1 MFAEGEKVRILE
13 VSGKHMESLY
23 EKRNAI
29 LKDIIK
35 PYFKEAGFKISGLTF
50 NKVENGF
57 IKVFNFQNSGF
68 NLEDNV
74 SFYLNI
80 GIFFP
85 QVFSETV
92 PKNIKTYECHF
103 NLRSDSL
110 TGANQSYNITP
121 ATDFNKL
128 KQTIQTDL
136 TRYII
141 PFYKSLQSLDD
152 CLANLPKIRNPL
164 LINCTPFIGLAFADQ
179 GLLDKAKDI
188 LNKYLQESI
197 VNENWKLQIKLEA
210 SKKGVFL

>member
-1 MFAEGEKVRILE
+1 MPQQHKCINVR
-13 VSGKHMESLY
+13 GKHMETLY
-23 EKRNAI
+23 EKRDTI

-50 NKVENGF
+50 NKVEDGF

-92 PKNIKTYECHF
+92 PKKIKTYECHF

-110 TGANQSYNITP
+110 TGANQSYDINP

-141 PFYKSLQSLDD
+141 PFYKSLGSLDD
-152 CLANLPKIRNPL
+152 CLANIPKVQNPL
-164 LINCTPFIGLAFADQ
+164 LINCTPLIGLAFASQ
-179 GLLDKAKDI
+179 GLLDKAKEV

-197 VNENWKLQIKLEA
+197 VNENWKSQIKLEA
-210 SKKGVFL
+210 SKKGVSL